1 MHWRHTSYAI
11 VTHEKVT
18 AFYLLQT
25 KAHLRARDAGWSLSQ
40 PLFPCY
46 PLINHIMHCNLQLY
60 NCSSLS
66 IFSRGDRP
74 RVGVG
79 GTCCPG
85 KMHLSHV
92 CKINP
97 GLHSWQWRTVALL
110 CWFHFRCF
118 APPNWSKFHHSS
130 NSIVSIRMSESIC
143 ALDRSLAYWPPSN

>member
-1 MHWRHTSYAI
+1 MAWLNNIHDKRRHHKNKVLFITEGNILNSGRDKPPSMHWRHTSYAI

-79 GTCCPG
+79 STRCPG

-97 GLHSWQWRTVALL
+97 GLHS
-110 CWFHFRCF
+110 
-118 APPNWSKFHHSS
+118 
-130 NSIVSIRMSESIC
+130 
-143 ALDRSLAYWPPSN
+143 